1 MATLVPHKYMPTEM
15 SEQELEG
22 TFAARQH
29 TLDYLVAELRK
40 QAAAKSP
47 NSYLI
52 TGPRGAGKT
61 TMVLMLCRRIGQDER
76 LNRAWLPV
84 RFPEEQLNVTSLRDL
99 LVTALR
105 ILGEEQG
112 VESAKAWHQRCEDE
126 PDDEHSES
134 LAISGL
140 REVAR
145 SQNKRFIFFI
155 ENLDLLFDRGLDE
168 QGKARLRRLLMSE
181 PVLLIVGTAVRVF
194 EEIQAYDRTFF
205 GFFSEVPLDGLSDK
219 QVQELL
225 FKRADYD
232 RNEEF
237 KRRYPEERAKV
248 RALTHLTG
256 GNPRLLLMLYE
267 MLSDQNVL
275 PVVQALHRLI
285 DELTPMLGD
294 VLKGMPPQQTKV
306 LDALM
311 RAGGTA
317 TPTRI
322 SELSRLP
329 LNAVT
334 TQLGRLKEEQ
344 KVAVRGGG
352 KGKPAYYTVPD
363 PLFSTWYQMRYLRP
377 NRRRI
382 EFFVRVL
389 RVWFE
394 AEERFE
400 RLRALVDATEQL
412 GSNARDAAAMAEYFA
427 ATLTGTRHSREAR
440 DLAVCCWLAV
450 GDFREAAF
458 ALAEFARA
466 RTLDGRESH
475 WLAKLAKWAETR
487 GDSKT
492 EVAALE
498 AAVKAAP
505 DDTELRC
512 HLAFAFFHSH
522 KHRAVV
528 KQCNRILSL
537 DRLPAYLSG
546 AAHWLRGSSKQFLRD
561 YNGAIED
568 FTLLIESP
576 DTPDPFLADALFERG
591 LCKGMVFDFAG
602 ATEDYSAML
611 ALSDVPGRLVA
622 AANVGLGLARTVQ
635 GAFAQGIEN
644 FLRAIHHPDAGANNR
659 LTATSCGFQ
668 AAWVLIENRRLADSV
683 LDAFRAATRHL
694 PQEALA
700 HECIALLG
708 RVADADL
715 RDAWP
720 HAWRSLREGQPSEVA
735 EALDI
740 MLPVVQIL
748 EGADPSVL
756 DPLPPE
762 HRSAVME
769 MVQRFQVHV
778 DVSEAQPT
786 SMVAAGK
793 RRKRLAPKREPSHS
807 RKRSA
812 NRKTSAPAGRGASKR
827 EE

>member
-1 MATLVPHKYMPTEM
+1 MAALVPHKYMPTEM

-29 TLDYLVAELRK
+29 TLDYLLEELRS
-40 QAAAKSP
+40 QAAAKTP

-61 TMVLMLCRRIGQDER
+61 TMVLMLCRRIGQDDR

-99 LVTALR
+99 LVSALR

-112 VESAKAWHQRCEDE
+112 IELAATWHKRCEHE
-126 PDDEHSES
+126 TDDEQSEE
-134 LAISGL
+134 LGITGL

-145 SQNKRFIFFI
+145 SQNKRFILFT
-155 ENLDLLFDRGLDE
+155 ENLDLLFERGLDE
-168 QGKARLRRLLMSE
+168 QGKSRLRRLLISE
-181 PVLLIVGTAVRVF
+181 PVFLIVGTALRVF
-194 EEIQAYDRTFF
+194 EEIQAYDRAFF
-205 GFFSEVPLDGLSDK
+205 GFFSEVPLDRLSDK

-232 RNEEF
+232 GNEEF
-237 KRRYPEERAKV
+237 KRRYPQQRAKI
-248 RALTHLTG
+248 RALTQITG

-275 PVVQALHRLI
+275 PVVQALRRLI

-294 VLKGMPPQQTKV
+294 VLKGMPPQQAKV

-317 TPTRI
+317 TPTKI

-334 TQLGRLKEEQ
+334 TQLGRLKDEQ

-352 KGKPAYYTVPD
+352 KGRPAHYTIPD

-377 NRRRI
+377 NRRKI
-382 EFFVRVL
+382 ELFVRVL

-394 AEERFE
+394 TEERFE
-400 RLRALVDATEQL
+400 RLRALVDTTRQL
-412 GSNARDAAAMAEYFA
+412 RSNARDAAAMAEYLA
-427 ATLTGTRHSREAR
+427 ATFSGTRHSREAR
-440 DLAVCCWLAV
+440 DLAVRCWLAV

-466 RTLDGRESH
+466 RSLDGRDSH
-475 WLAKLAKWAETR
+475 WLAQLAKWAEVR

-498 AAVKAAP
+498 AAVKSAP
-505 DDTELRC
+505 EDVDIRC
-512 HLAFAFFHSH
+512 RLAFALLYS
-522 KHRAVV
+522 RNYLAAL
-528 KQCNRILSL
+528 KQCNSILSSE
-537 DRLPAYLSG
+537 RSPAHVRG
-546 AAHWLRGSSKQFLRD
+546 AALWLRGASKRLLRN
-561 YNGAIED
+561 YEGAIAD
-568 FTLLIESP
+568 YTSLIQSP
-576 DTPDPFLADALFERG
+576 ETTGAFLADALFERG
-591 LCKGMVFDFAG
+591 LCKHMVFDFRG
-602 ATEDYSAML
+602 ATEDYSAL
-611 ALSDVPGRLVA
+611 LSLPEAPGRLVA
-622 AANVGLGLARTVQ
+622 AASVGLGFARSLQ
-635 GAFAQGIEN
+635 GAFAEGIEN
-644 FLRAIHHPDAGANNR
+644 FLQAIRHPDAEANYR
-659 LTATSCGFQ
+659 LAATSCAFQ
-668 AAWVLIENRRLADSV
+668 AAWVLEDRRAANSALE
-683 LDAFRAATRHL
+683 AFRAATAHL
-694 PQEALA
+694 PHEALA
-700 HECIALLG
+700 QQCIELLG
-708 RVADADL
+708 SLADANL
-715 RDAWP
+715 RQGWP
-720 HAWRSLREGQPSEVA
+720 HLWRFLREGQQAEVVQ
-735 EALDI
+735 ALDF

-762 HRSAVME
+762 QRSAVIEMLSRFEVRVGEME
-769 MVQRFQVHV
+769 AE
-778 DVSEAQPT
+778 SSKGAGG
-786 SMVAAGK
+786 SGGK
-793 RRKRLAPKREPSHS
+793 RLSQGPPPRS

-812 NRKTSAPAGRGASKR
+812 KRRTSLPSRRNASNRKQ
-827 EE
+827 